1 MHGTIDLTY
10 DGSAV
15 RATARFL
22 ARWRAI
28 ANDSQR
34 DSTNGRTVIAVDDYE
49 TLEQASC
56 KILATGEDTVILSS
70 YCPFRTVIN
79 DDDSVVLMMARLV
92 RDPQEHENAIIMDS
106 MDGNM
111 DALCSQLLDDDNDA
125 AYVHIG
131 TLATRDGYD
140 FNDEESGADSDDVQL
155 MVSLIHNGR

>member
-1 MHGTIDLTY
+1 MTRSVDLTY

-34 DSTNGRTVIAVDDYE
+34 DLTNGLTVIAVDDYE

-70 YCPFRTVIN
+70 YCPFRSVIN
-79 DDDSVVLMMARLV
+79 DDDSVVLMMVRLV
-92 RDPQEHENAIIMDS
+92 RDPQERENVITLDT
-106 MDGNM
+106 MDGSM
-111 DALCSQLLDDDNDA
+111 DALCSRLLDDGNDT

-140 FNDEESGADSDDVQL
+140 SNDEKSGAGPDDVQL